1 MSLLLQVTLFLPIQ
15 GSSSSVSD
23 TGTIHAKPIA
33 TNMSA
38 INTNKTNA
46 IVSHRARGGVTWR
59 GHVAASV
66 RWGHTRRRPR
76 LTPCVRQPLTA
87 CVRPGLMLSATAS
100 LPRHW
105 QRCAVRS
112 WPKCSHQAQHIRSS
126 INGFDADSSQM
137 FKAHVTIA
145 ASMAGSCY
153 PASNQ
158 RNRWLPS

>member
-1 MSLLLQVTLFLPIQ
+1 MA
-15 GSSSSVSD
+15 GS
-23 TGTIHAKPIA
+23 
-33 TNMSA
+33 
-38 INTNKTNA
+38 
-46 IVSHRARGGVTWR
+46 RGGVTWR

-100 LPRHW
+100 LPCHW
-105 QRCAVRS
+105 QRSAVTS
-112 WPKCSHQAQHIRSS
+112 WPKCSHQAQDIRSS

-145 ASMAGSCY
+145 VPMAGSCR

-158 RNRWLPS
+158 RNRWLRPTPTHHPPPVAVPLISTIAGYLPEPTLIQYSSIFFPSSRPCN